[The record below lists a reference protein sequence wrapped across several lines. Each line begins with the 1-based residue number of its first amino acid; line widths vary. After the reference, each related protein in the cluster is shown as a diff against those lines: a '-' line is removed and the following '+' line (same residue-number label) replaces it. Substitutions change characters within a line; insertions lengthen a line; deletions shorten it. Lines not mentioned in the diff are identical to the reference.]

1 MGYYYFCLTGAVKTA
16 LLEGLNCKSLIVRQS
31 VLMAYI
37 SELNS
42 SSGVHYNLVLKLLKP
57 GREKQSPGS
66 TLDLKEKNQDYFLG
80 LTENL
85 LIKFKLLRA
94 PPPYLKGEDGPRCW

>member
-42 SSGVHYNLVLKLLKP
+42 SSTGVHYNLVLKLLKP

-66 TLDLKEKNQDYFLG
+66 TLDLKEKKAGLFSWLNRKSFNQV
-80 LTENL
+80 
-85 LIKFKLLRA
+85 
-94 PPPYLKGEDGPRCW
+94 